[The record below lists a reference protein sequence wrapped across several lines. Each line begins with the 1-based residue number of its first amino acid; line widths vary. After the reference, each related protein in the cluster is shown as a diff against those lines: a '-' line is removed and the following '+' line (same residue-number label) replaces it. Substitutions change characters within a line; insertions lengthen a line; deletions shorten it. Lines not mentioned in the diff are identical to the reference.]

1 MPFEQ
6 TPMRRRIAIIGAG
19 ISGMGAAYRL
29 SKRHDVTLIE
39 AEPRLGGHARTKLA
53 GRHGDQPVDTGFIVF
68 NYANYPNM
76 AQLFAELDVPVCE
89 SRMSFAASLH
99 DGAFEYG
106 LDTLN
111 AVFGQRSNAVSPR
124 FIKMLRDITRFNA
137 QALKAADNPDMTVGD
152 LIAKLGLGAWFRDR
166 YLLPLSG
173 AIWST
178 PKEKILDFPAAAMV
192 QFFEN
197 HALLH
202 HSGQHQWYTVQGG
215 SIEYVRRLEAA
226 LTARGARL
234 RLGAPV
240 SGVRRHA
247 GGVEVRLKGG
257 EWEGFDEVV
266 FATHADDSL
275 DLLSDPSPEERAA
288 LGQIRYQPNDIVLH
302 ADASV
307 MPKRRRVWSAWNYT
321 EAPQRRSGQIDLTYW
336 MNALQP
342 IPQDDPMF
350 VTLNSQRPIR
360 EELIYDRVTLRHP
373 VYDGA
378 MFAGQKAVRHLNGSQ
393 NTWFCGAWM
402 RHGFHEDGLTSG
414 LDIADQIEARLPL
427 PLAAE

>member
-1 MPFEQ
+1 
-6 TPMRRRIAIIGAG
+6 
-19 ISGMGAAYRL
+19 
-29 SKRHDVTLIE
+29 
-39 AEPRLGGHARTKLA
+39 
-53 GRHGDQPVDTGFIVF
+53 
-68 NYANYPNM
+68 M

-137 QALKAADNPDMTVGD
+137 QALKAGDNPDMTVGD

-275 DLLSDPSPEERAA
+275 DLLSDPSPEECAA

-427 PLAAE
+427 SLAAE